1 VSARDFNEAGAHV
14 GATSG
19 VHGLAGA
26 VVGTTDTQTLSNK
39 TLTTPTI
46 GSFTNAN
53 HTHADAASGGLIQAD
68 PLVISNGGAIA
79 SLSTS
84 YQNVPNLTVTLAVGP
99 TYRFYTSFYCQVTG
113 GTSPTIMPSMGGTVT
128 PSFLTYRMAIQTNAG
143 GGGSNFTDS
152 VLSNAN
158 RQASSAPTQSMN
170 LTVIMD
176 GLITASAAGTL
187 TASIKLG
194 GTTPTGNVQS
204 GGQFVLERIA

>member
-1 VSARDFNEAGAHV
+1 
-14 GATSG
+14 
-19 VHGLAGA
+19 
-26 VVGTTDTQTLSNK
+26 
-39 TLTTPTI
+39 
-46 GSFTNAN
+46 
-53 HTHADAASGGLIQAD
+53 
-68 PLVISNGGAIA
+68 
-79 SLSTS
+79 
-84 YQNVPNLTVTLAVGP
+84 
-99 TYRFYTSFYCQVTG
+99 
-113 GTSPTIMPSMGGTVT
+113 MPSMGGTVT

-158 RQASSAPTQSMN
+158 RQASSAPTLSMN